1 MVKKADDMGRVDEVI
16 EAALNL
22 FMERGYDNAPM
33 SLLGKRL
40 GLTKAGLYHHF
51 ESKEDLLFAVH
62 RSAMAR
68 QLGPL
73 FAAAAKED
81 NPERRLRIFLHD
93 YARILALEP
102 SAGLMIREARRLAP
116 AHLVEIRKTWRHG
129 LNLIRGAIIELQRAG
144 RCRSDVDPTYA
155 AFAAIGM
162 ANWISYWFDPK
173 RPASAETVARTIAD
187 LFMSGLLASATGRA
201 AVGGRRIAPVS
212 RNPIARA
219 AKTRIAKAHT
229 TKPRTVKRGAGK
241 LRASKQKR
249 M

>member
-1 MVKKADDMGRVDEVI
+1 MVKKADDIGRVDEVI

-62 RSAMAR
+62 RTAMAR

-73 FAAAAKED
+73 FAAATREPD
-81 NPERRLRIFLHD
+81 PERRLRTFLHD
-93 YARILALEP
+93 YARMLALEP

-116 AHLVEIRKTWRHG
+116 AHLAEIKKTWRHG
-129 LNLIRGAIIELQRAG
+129 LDLVRGAIVELQRAG
-144 RCRSDVDPTYA
+144 RCRTDVDPTYA

-162 ANWISYWFDPK
+162 ANWISYWFDPR
-173 RPASAETVARTIAD
+173 RPGSADAVGRPSAD
-187 LFMSGLLASATGRA
+187 LFMSGLMAGNVARA
-201 AVGGRRIAPVS
+201 VSTGGRRIAPGTRKAVARS
-212 RNPIARA
+212 AKSRA
-219 AKTRIAKAHT
+219 AK
-229 TKPRTVKRGAGK
+229 PRGA
-241 LRASKQKR
+241 KQKR
-249 M
+249 I